1 MLYQRMHAYQP
12 EGEPFDSMFRRCAAR
27 IRKNPPDMQY
37 LLALL
42 STIDNQNEIFAKGYK
57 RPRAF
62 QPGAVNDQQIHN
74 NDGFFNDLPLAKQSK
89 KKQGIRFSQK
99 LSKEAELA

>member
-1 MLYQRMHAYQP
+1 M
-12 EGEPFDSMFRRCAAR
+12 
-27 IRKNPPDMQY
+27 
-37 LLALL
+37 LALL

-62 QPGAVNDQQIHN
+62 QPGAANDQQVHN

-99 LSKEAELA
+99 LSKEAKFMFSKKATKIDEIFTIDLTLTTYIMSNRR